1 MRIPRQSSQLTS
13 GLGLDHLA
21 NVKWR
26 MARTERVATT
36 LLEIARPSD
45 APSEWTSVHRLAAA
59 SDDQGVFRK
68 NTETAITF
76 LDTSDQL
83 LADATEVMKRAWEL
97 AVQMSN
103 DPHDAASR
111 EAAGKEIDSLRTR
124 MLSIANTQVAN
135 RHVFGGQ
142 AMDVPPFLDDATYVG
157 STESLD
163 IRIGYRE
170 WIQVGYDG
178 SEVFQGN
185 VDVFEVLDSISG
197 ALAIND
203 VDGVRAELTNVKD
216 GIDQLIR
223 WREEVGFNQNLADDT
238 VDMVRSMQ
246 VVLSTRLAETVQAD
260 PAEAYTALAEQQ
272 TAYEATLQMLATTG
286 GTSLFNFMR

>member
-1 MRIPRQSSQLTS
+1 MRIPRQSSQLSSTLS
-13 GLGLDHLA
+13 LDHLA
-21 NVKWR
+21 TVKWR

-36 LLEIARPSD
+36 LLEISRPSD
-45 APSEWTSVHRLAAA
+45 APSEWTSVHRLTSAK
-59 SDDQGVFRK
+59 DDQAVFRQ

-83 LADATEVMKRAWEL
+83 LSDATEVMKRAWEV

-103 DPHDAASR
+103 DTHDASSR
-111 EAAGKEIDSLRTR
+111 EAAGKEIESLRTR

-142 AMDVPPFLDDATYVG
+142 AMDAPPFLDDATYVG

-163 IRIGYRE
+163 VRVGYRE

-178 SEVFQGN
+178 SEVFQGE
-185 VDVFEVLDSISG
+185 VDVFEVLDNMAA
-197 ALAIND
+197 ALAAND
-203 VDGVRAELTNVKD
+203 VTAVRSELTNTKD

-238 VDMVRSMQ
+238 IDMVRSMQ

-260 PAEAYTALAEQQ
+260 PAEAYTALSEQQ
-272 TAYEATLQMLATTG
+272 TAYQATLQMMATNS
-286 GTSLFNFMR
+286 GTNLFAFMR

>member
-1 MRIPRQSSQLTS
+1 MRIPRQSSQLSS
-13 GLGLDHLA
+13 GMALDHLA
-21 NVKWR
+21 SVKWR

-45 APSEWTSVHRLAAA
+45 APSEWTSVHRLTAA
-59 SDDQGVFRK
+59 SDDQAVFRQ

-83 LADATEVMKRAWEL
+83 LSDATEVMKRAWEV

-103 DPHDAASR
+103 DTHDATSR
-111 EAAGKEIDSLRTR
+111 EAAGKEIESLRTR

-142 AMDVPPFLDDATYVG
+142 AMDAPPFLDDATYVG

-163 IRIGYRE
+163 VRVGYRE

-178 SEVFQGN
+178 SEVFQGTT
-185 VDVFEVLDSISG
+185 DVFETLDNMAA

-203 VDGVRAELTNVKD
+203 VSGVRAELSNTKD

-238 VDMVRSMQ
+238 IDMVRSMQ

-260 PAEAYTALAEQQ
+260 PAEAYTALSEQQ
-272 TAYEATLQMLATTG
+272 TAYQATLKMMATTG
-286 GTSLFNFMR
+286 GTNLFSFMR